1 MEIEVPNLIATY
13 ALDFCKEIYEIE
25 YDDSGDVRFDF
36 SKVRTCN
43 PFPMLIVSNEIR
55 NKVQRLK
62 NKGRNCYARNC
73 NNDYANTMKFY
84 SACGLEKGGSV
95 DIEQGNNNYSSIT
108 KLSVKKLRQEGI
120 EKRDVIQEVIE
131 KKAKEMAVIVA
142 RNNKNFEKW
151 LAYTIRELI
160 RNIPEHSKSDTIWYC
175 AQYWGNYDLVELA
188 IMDEGIGIKESL
200 KENINYKDEI
210 NTDKDAILLALEPG
224 VSGKNIDNRDSF
236 SQGEW
241 ENSGYGLYI
250 ISEMCAELGANFIIA
265 SGDSAIEVRKKNGK
279 IIRETKQT
287 KIHGTA
293 IQIRIKP
300 SESEDY
306 DKIRNRIVDKGE
318 NKAGKSKSAIR
329 TASKSSRG

>member
-1 MEIEVPNLIATY
+1 MIINVPDLYATQ
-13 ALDFCKEIYEIE
+13 ALKFCKEICEIE
-25 YDDSGDVRFDF
+25 FGDSGEIRFDF
-36 SKVRTCN
+36 QKVRNCD

-55 NKVQRLK
+55 KKVEELK
-62 NKGRNCYARNC
+62 NGGINCYARNC
-73 NNDYANTMKFY
+73 DNKYANTMKFY
-84 SACGLEKGGSV
+84 NACGLGRRNLV
-95 DIEQGNNNYSSIT
+95 DVEQGNNNYSSIT

-120 EKRDVIQEVIE
+120 EKSDVIQEVIE
-131 KKAKEMAVIVA
+131 KKAKEMATIVA

-175 AQYWGNYDLVELA
+175 AQYWPLYDLVELA

-200 KENINYKDEI
+200 RENVNYKDEI
-210 NTDKDAILLALEPG
+210 NTDKDAILLSLKPG
-224 VSGKNIDNRDSF
+224 VSGKNIDNRDTS

-241 ENSGYGLYI
+241 DNSGYGLYI

-265 SGDSAIEVRKKNGK
+265 SGDSAIEVKMKDGK

-329 TASKSSRG
+329 IASKSSRG